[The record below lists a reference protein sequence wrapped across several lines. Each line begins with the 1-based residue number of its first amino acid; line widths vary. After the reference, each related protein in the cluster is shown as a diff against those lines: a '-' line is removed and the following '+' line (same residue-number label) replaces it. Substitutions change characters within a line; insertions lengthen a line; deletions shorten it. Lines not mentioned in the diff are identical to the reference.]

1 MERTFR
7 VSETVLSCSELTEIL
22 RRARHHVIE
31 QAKDDSPS
39 RFRVD
44 RDIELYGETWGYD
57 QKFSEGMQLEE
68 LWYARIRSPCLQ
80 DSFVVSGGAER

>member
-7 VSETVLSCSELTEIL
+7 VSETVLSCGELTEIL
-22 RRARHHVIE
+22 RRTRHHVIE

-44 RDIELYGETWGYD
+44 RDIELYGETWGYH
-57 QKFSEGMQLEE
+57 QKFSEGM
-68 LWYARIRSPCLQ
+68 
-80 DSFVVSGGAER
+80 